1 MGLFS
6 KDVGIDLGTAN
17 TLVYMKGKGIIMRE
31 PSVVAV
37 DTKTDEV
44 RCVGG
49 EGARCGCRRDADV
62 ATVIRLVH
70 GRRADRPMR
79 SLAHELSRTALV
91 DREASCCRPLKGRQR
106 GCLG

>member
-44 RCVGG
+44 RWVP
-49 EGARCGCRRDADV
+49 RQ
-62 ATVIRLVH
+62 RL
-70 GRRADRPMR
+70 
-79 SLAHELSRTALV
+79 SLAVPPAVSWLCVR
-91 DREASCCRPLKGRQR
+91 
-106 GCLG
+106 